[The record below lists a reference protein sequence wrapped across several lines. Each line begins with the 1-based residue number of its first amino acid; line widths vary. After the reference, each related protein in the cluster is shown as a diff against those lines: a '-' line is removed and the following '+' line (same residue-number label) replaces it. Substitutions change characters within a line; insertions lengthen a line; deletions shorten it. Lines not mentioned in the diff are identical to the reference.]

1 MNINDRIKYLRIKNS
16 LTQKELG
23 VKINVSEVSIRGWE
37 TGTKNPSMTA
47 IISLA
52 KVFNVTTDYLL
63 GISTNQDQDEYLLSY
78 REKTLLSN
86 YRVLDDYG
94 QKTVDVVCTLEK
106 SRVIKQNNKT
116 SDNIVS
122 FDIQ

>member
-63 GISTNQDQDEYLLSY
+63 GISTNQDQDE
-78 REKTLLSN
+78 
-86 YRVLDDYG
+86 
-94 QKTVDVVCTLEK
+94 
-106 SRVIKQNNKT
+106 
-116 SDNIVS
+116 
-122 FDIQ
+122 